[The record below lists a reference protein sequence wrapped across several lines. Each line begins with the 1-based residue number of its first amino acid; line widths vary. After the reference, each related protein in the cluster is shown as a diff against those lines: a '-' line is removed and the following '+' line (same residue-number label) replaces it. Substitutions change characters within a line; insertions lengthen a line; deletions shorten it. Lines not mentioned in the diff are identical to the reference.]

1 MAHTDPPKNADD
13 PRPDSDPFEGLGSD
27 DLNLDLDLPELDKVD
42 GEEVV
47 EVPNVSDPQPSP
59 APGAKAEPALNAS
72 VEGQRPRGRR
82 TPLVIALAASLM
94 LLLPLGWLGW
104 AFMQDRSELD
114 GIDSS
119 LDSARNAAERTSD
132 APEDGPER
140 QAAQALVSRINAIDS
155 AGWWDRVV
163 IRLIAADDISRLKS
177 EAGEL
182 TGLLSRRSAN
192 RAWWRE
198 RMAKLDE
205 ELAANERTIAQVEAV
220 KEELATP
227 PLPHDGDGG
236 VSQEAIAATQG
247 KIDTALAELVQ
258 LQAQAVAVF
267 ATAAQSAVAIDT
279 LDDLTALNAAI
290 DAETAIDRR
299 PPELAQAKEAAQ
311 RAVAAARDVLDRRD
325 AVLKDLED
333 LQESATSLDRELA
346 ESSAVQELESRLAAI
361 SFDDSDPR
369 FQPCAAPR
377 TAAQFAIDQVRTGIT
392 ARDAALLWL
401 QGWLKRVNEAPDLEG
416 LLADLQQFAR
426 ETPPPSPELQVV
438 QSASLDLAARV
449 RSRTEELVI
458 EKAEREASLARA
470 AACAARLES
479 FASALETDDFSGAA
493 SELDAAIPETEDQ
506 IAEVGLLRTAFA
518 AVLRDWLTEAS
529 SDAETVRKTADQL
542 RTCLANPAVP
552 RVAPDFAAQ
561 SAEVWPRVLEMED
574 SVIYGALCQLVSAPA
589 DTFEV
594 VALWY
599 LDPIRTRGEA
609 ARMSTEVEA
618 ALEAMKQPPVTLQV
632 EGVEWGSVP
641 CDWSTPQTNVS
652 VAIGDQ
658 VRTFRLGTVV
668 PESTSLLSVADP
680 FEQRFTLP
688 RDTTLMLTVRGNFG
702 CEGPASRF
710 RGSGEVTIDDL
721 RAGGRLALPFYNGG
735 EDRTNPHN
743 LILVAFPDEE
753 VRRALQLPPW
763 KSTESTL
770 NDPAPANDEATGDEP
785 TTEPPVDHG
794 SGEDQPMQDEPT
806 SEQPMRG
813 A

>member
-258 LQAQAVAVF
+258 LQGQAVAVF
-267 ATAAQSAVAIDT
+267 ATAAQSAGAIDT

-377 TAAQFAIDQVRTGIT
+377 TAAQFAIDQARTGIT

-416 LLADLQQFAR
+416 LLADLQQFEG
-426 ETPPPSPELQVV
+426 ETPPASELQVV
-438 QSASLDLAARV
+438 QSASLDFAARV

-479 FASALETDDFSGAA
+479 FASALETNDLSGAA
-493 SELDAAIPETEDQ
+493 SEIDAAIPETEDQ
-506 IAEVGLLRTAFA
+506 TAEVGLLRTAFA

-529 SDAETVRKTADQL
+529 TNAEIVRKTADQL
-542 RTCLANPAVP
+542 RACLANPAVA
-552 RVAPDFAAQ
+552 RVATDFASQA
-561 SAEVWPRVLEMED
+561 AEVWPRVLEMED

-632 EGVEWGSVP
+632 EGIEWGSVP
-641 CDWSTPQTNVS
+641 CDWSTPQTDLS

-668 PESTSLLSVADP
+668 PESTSLLSVANP

-753 VRRALQLPPW
+753 VRRVLQLPPW
-763 KSTESTL
+763 KSTGSTV
-770 NDPAPANDEATGDEP
+770 NDQPATTDEPRGNEPTGDAPTGDDPMGDEP
-785 TTEPPVDHG
+785 L
-794 SGEDQPMQDEPT
+794 
-806 SEQPMRG
+806 RG